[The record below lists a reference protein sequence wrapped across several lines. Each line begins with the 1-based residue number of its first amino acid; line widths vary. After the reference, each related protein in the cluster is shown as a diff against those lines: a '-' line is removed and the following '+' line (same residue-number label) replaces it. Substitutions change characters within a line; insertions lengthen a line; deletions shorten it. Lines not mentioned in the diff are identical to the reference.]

1 MTTASPEPAAQ
12 HPHRDETELVIKPRK
27 GWIAIDWNELWGH
40 RELLYFLVWRDV
52 KVRYKQAV
60 LGFAWAILAPV
71 ISVAIFTMIFGRH
84 IGTSKTPGYPPFSL
98 FIFSAMIPWLFMA

>member
-1 MTTASPEPAAQ
+1 MTLSTTEMHIRPSLSEASAKPAA
-12 HPHRDETELVIKPRK
+12 RDDTELVIRPRK
-27 GWIAIDWNELWGH
+27 GWIAIDWAELWSH

-71 ISVAIFTMIFGRH
+71 ISVTIFTLIFGRH
-84 IGTSKTPGYPPFSL
+84 IGTTNKPGFPPFSL
-98 FIFSAMIPWLFMA
+98 FI